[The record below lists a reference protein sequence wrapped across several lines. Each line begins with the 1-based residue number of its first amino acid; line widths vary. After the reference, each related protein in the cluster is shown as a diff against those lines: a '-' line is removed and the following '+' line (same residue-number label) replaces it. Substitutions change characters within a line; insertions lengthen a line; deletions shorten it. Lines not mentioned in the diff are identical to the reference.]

1 MTPNNS
7 AATPKKP
14 QKFRYNVLVVDDNA
28 ILLRTVREMLNDT
41 YNVAIAASDT
51 QAYTAI
57 EKTKP
62 DVILLD
68 YEMPYTDGEGV
79 LKKLRSN
86 PDTSDIP
93 VIFFTGSAD
102 REVVTKLVSLSP
114 AGYLLKPP
122 NREKMINKIEK
133 TLASDE
139 EENAETKE

>member
-7 AATPKKP
+7 AATPKTP

-41 YNVAIAASDT
+41 YNVAIAASHT
-51 QAYTAI
+51 QAYMAI

-93 VIFFTGSAD
+93 VIFFTGSAE

-114 AGYLLKPP
+114 DGYLLKPP

-133 TLASDE
+133 TLASAE